1 MQDAV
6 MATCR
11 VHLSKQRQVLFSFS
25 EDCPTQAMLDAI
37 GSAFNPNMQGLQF
50 STVLPLDV

>member
-1 MQDAV
+1 
-6 MATCR
+6 MATWR
-11 VHLSKQRQVLFSFS
+11 FHLSQQRQVLFSFS
-25 EDCPTQAMLDAI
+25 EDCPTADVLDAI